1 MSDVLKMIADLKD
14 RLWKEY
20 GNILRFTYTQRENQM
35 TYYVS
40 KLLEENDMGHDENY
54 KWTQEAIN
62 AAFIAGMRVATK
74 DEESIRS
81 EINNQIISELQDKL
95 DEFYA
100 RT

>member
-1 MSDVLKMIADLKD
+1 
-14 RLWKEY
+14 
-20 GNILRFTYTQRENQM
+20 M